1 VKVRGIRGAITVARD
16 ERGAVL
22 DATERLLREIVRRNG
37 FASADVASALFT
49 VTPDLVSEFPA
60 AAARRMG
67 WTLVPLLNFTEIGV
81 PGRLERCIRV
91 LVHVNTVRTQNEMV
105 HVYLREAVALRPDLV
120 QSSAQIAHPTVRS
133 STPQ

>member
-1 VKVRGIRGAITVARD
+1 MRVRGIRGAITVTRD
-16 ERGAVL
+16 EPAAIL
-22 DATERLLREIVRRNG
+22 DATERLLRAIVEKNR
-37 FASADVASALFT
+37 FVPDDVASALFT

-91 LVHVNTVRTQNEMV
+91 LVHINTESRQDEIE
-105 HVYLREAVALRPDLV
+105 HVYLEGAIVLRPDL
-120 QSSAQIAHPTVRS
+120 TGRS
-133 STPQ
+133 

>member
-1 VKVRGIRGAITVARD
+1 VIVRGIRGATTVARD
-16 ERGAVL
+16 EPGLIL
-22 DATERLLREIVRRNG
+22 DATEHLLREIVKRNG
-37 FASADVASALFT
+37 FVPEDVASALFT

-91 LVHVNTVRTQNEMV
+91 LVHINTDQSQDRIQ
-105 HVYLREAVALRPDLV
+105 HVYLEGATSLRPDL
-120 QSSAQIAHPTVRS
+120 TGR
-133 STPQ
+133 